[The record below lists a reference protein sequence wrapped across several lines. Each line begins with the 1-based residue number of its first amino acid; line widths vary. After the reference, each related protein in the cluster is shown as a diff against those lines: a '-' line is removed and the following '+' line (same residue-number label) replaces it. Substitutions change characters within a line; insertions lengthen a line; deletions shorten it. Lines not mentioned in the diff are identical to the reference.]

1 MDASEEKE
9 ENGLKEEMDATDK
22 RKRVLEEQ
30 IDAPEEK
37 RERGFV
43 RANGCT

>member
-1 MDASEEKE
+1 MHLRNCKR
-9 ENGLKEEMDATDK
+9 GLEEEMDATDK